1 MPSLTEG
8 LRASGDGDLPPPFIM
23 VWLGDKKG
31 PDPPSPVDGFGFGRK
46 YKANSNYQLFDRAR
60 DIVSGLVLSL
70 LFVC

>member
-8 LRASGDGDLPPPFIM
+8 LRDSGDGDLPPPFIM

-46 YKANSNYQLFDRAR
+46 YKANSNYGSLTELGTLF
-60 DIVSGLVLSL
+60 LVW
-70 LFVC
+70 F